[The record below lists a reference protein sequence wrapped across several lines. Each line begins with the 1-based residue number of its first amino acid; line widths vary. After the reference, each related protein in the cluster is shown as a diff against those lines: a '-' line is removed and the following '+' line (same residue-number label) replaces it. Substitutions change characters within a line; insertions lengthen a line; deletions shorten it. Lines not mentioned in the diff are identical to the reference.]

1 MLDAVDL
8 ALLQGCEPT
17 VYQWRAE
24 QAVLDAA

>member
-1 MLDAVDL
+1 VDL
-8 ALLQGCEPT
+8 ALLQGCKPT